1 MTLLDFSFL
10 SFHYEDFSLRQDY
23 LTKSKMR
30 AEKFICKA
38 YAVEKA
44 NPDFFF
50 SNNTFQK
57 KSLH

>member
-44 NPDFFF
+44 NPGFF